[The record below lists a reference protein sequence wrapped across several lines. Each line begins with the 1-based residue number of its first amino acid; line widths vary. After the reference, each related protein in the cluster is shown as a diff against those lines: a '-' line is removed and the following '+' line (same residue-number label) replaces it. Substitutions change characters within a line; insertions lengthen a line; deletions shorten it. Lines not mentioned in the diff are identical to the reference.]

1 MKLKL
6 IHIALLFLIGFLI
19 QENPED
25 SSIELITSE
34 NEFVAGDTISL
45 SFSETKNDL
54 KLLVSNSYGNIVLDG
69 KTESGK
75 TTFNL
80 PDVFSNKSGIITWT
94 LFDSKQNLNGQL
106 IVKPKST
113 ANKIET
119 YVGPP
124 TILVGNEDFS
134 MLVSIPLDEFD
145 NPLPKGTLVNI
156 QEQYQ
161 NTIKIDSIAVEH
173 LLAYKII
180 DTKSKTGRILLGS
193 YVGEKSSKEFT
204 VDVLP
209 NAPNN
214 FEISTTRPHD
224 YADGNQL
231 TTFAT
236 SILKDAYNNTV
247 SDGTLVLFQIENS
260 EGYLLKTYGSTV
272 NGVATGSI
280 VHPDYATQWNIT
292 GFVEDLAQ
300 SNTVTLNYKAAVKDF
315 DVKFSDD
322 GAKIS
327 VGPFKSFMS
336 QILPEG
342 QIVKIQIESNN
353 QLLLSKT
360 GTTNKQGMVVFEVHP
375 SELQNGTF
383 SLIVTAS
390 SIKKEFT
397 NYTYEKN

>member
-280 VHPDYATQWNIT
+280 VHPDYAMEHYRICRR
-292 GFVEDLAQ
+292 F
-300 SNTVTLNYKAAVKDF
+300 
-315 DVKFSDD
+315 
-322 GAKIS
+322 
-327 VGPFKSFMS
+327 
-336 QILPEG
+336 
-342 QIVKIQIESNN
+342 
-353 QLLLSKT
+353 
-360 GTTNKQGMVVFEVHP
+360 GTE
-375 SELQNGTF
+375 
-383 SLIVTAS
+383 
-390 SIKKEFT
+390 
-397 NYTYEKN
+397 